1 MTSAYSRINSY
12 MGRALVP
19 QDSVK
24 KPFFVGLGSL
34 VVTLFFLAFFWPSL
48 PPEIPLF
55 YSKPWGEPQLVPAY
69 FIAIPP
75 FLSGVFLIANSA
87 FAQTLDNYPLIRKL
101 LVFSASTVCVLS
113 AITVLRIILSVG

>member
-1 MTSAYSRINSY
+1 MTFARSRII
-12 MGRALVP
+12 P
-19 QDSVK
+19 QEDSIK

-34 VVTLFFLAFFWPSL
+34 ITTLFFLAFFWPSL

-55 YSKPWGEPQLVPAY
+55 YSRPWGEAQLAPAY

-75 FLSGVFLIANSA
+75 VLAVLFLFANSL

-101 LVFSASTVCVLS
+101 LVFGSATACVLS
-113 AITVLRIILSVG
+113 AITVLRIILLVA